1 MAASPL
7 DRCKY
12 LVSSRQA
19 SGLNTPR
26 PGSSAPGGG
35 GGGGRFR
42 SLCFSGT
49 SSLLAR
55 LSLYVADELL
65 CLADDLVDNFAAVVV
80 LGLVTRPVATLVER
94 GLEVLAVVLEATTSS
109 ICSTILGLLLPEIR
123 Y

>member
-26 PGSSAPGGG
+26 PGSSAPGG

-65 CLADDLVDNFAAVVV
+65 CLADDLVDNLLRLGARLLHRLDVCACGLLCGGS
-80 LGLVTRPVATLVER
+80 LGLR
-94 GLEVLAVVLEATTSS
+94 GSGG
-109 ICSTILGLLLPEIR
+109 LGLGDAASG
-123 Y
+123 YFG